1 MLDLALDNARV
12 HDLHH
17 QAVRCRNLGELDQAD
32 AHWLMAFTLAE
43 GIDGFDPACLAT
55 LRSELAS
62 LRWLQ
67 QRHDDAL
74 DLHLDVLRCREQ
86 LFSASHQLVGRSLQS
101 LGDCYL
107 ELGRLAE
114 AEQVLERAV
123 QVYREDTPDDLEPV
137 GACLAS
143 LGAAHLQ
150 QEHLA
155 QAHRALQESLV
166 IYEVLRPLNERAI
179 TVLGEQLKAIQSHSG
194 FRRKGAWWRFW

>member
-1 MLDLALDNARV
+1 MLSTALDNARV
-12 HDLHH
+12 HDLHQRAVH
-17 QAVRCRNLGELDQAD
+17 CRDQGQLEQAE
-32 AHWLMAFTLAE
+32 AHWHTAFSLAE
-43 GIDGFDPACLAT
+43 GIEGFDPACLAT

-86 LFSASHQLVGRSLQS
+86 LFSSSHQLVGQSLQA

-107 ELGRLAE
+107 ELGRLAD
-114 AEQVLERAV
+114 AEQALERAV

-150 QEHLA
+150 QDL
-155 QAHRALQESLV
+155 LS
-166 IYEVLRPLNERAI
+166 
-179 TVLGEQLKAIQSHSG
+179 
-194 FRRKGAWWRFW
+194 RRTGRCRSPW